1 MKTPLELY
9 PNSPGNQQGLAG
21 FTAYRSHR
29 VPDCLA
35 RRTQRCLLRLML
47 RGTTD
52 GPFEDCVIVGLLELV
67 SACATVG
74 VIVMSP
80 TVSTAAPKIPNVRF
94 MSSPLPR
101 REMTLVGCVPTAAI
115 LKRLMLL

>member
-1 MKTPLELY
+1 MSPERGWHLLPLMTANLRH
-9 PNSPGNQQGLAG
+9 L
-21 FTAYRSHR
+21 FT
-29 VPDCLA
+29 
-35 RRTQRCLLRLML
+35 LRLVL

-52 GPFEDCVIVGLLELV
+52 GPFEVCVIVGLLELV

-80 TVSTAAPKIPNVRF
+80 TVSATEPKIPAVRF

-101 REMTLVGCVPTAAI
+101 FEVVLVGCVSTEAI
-115 LKRLMLL
+115 LMRLRPR